1 MNRTAKPR
9 RRGVEA
15 GGDGSSGTASGVGA
29 GPVPELLDIET
40 LAQRLNDSVRHVRR
54 LVAERRIPYLKVG
67 HFIRFDPREVND
79 WLAEH
84 RVRGRSD
91 MKRWH

>member
-1 MNRTAKPR
+1 MT
-9 RRGVEA
+9 
-15 GGDGSSGTASGVGA
+15 
-29 GPVPELLDIET
+29 
-40 LAQRLNDSVRHVRR
+40 R

-91 MKRWH
+91 MKRWP